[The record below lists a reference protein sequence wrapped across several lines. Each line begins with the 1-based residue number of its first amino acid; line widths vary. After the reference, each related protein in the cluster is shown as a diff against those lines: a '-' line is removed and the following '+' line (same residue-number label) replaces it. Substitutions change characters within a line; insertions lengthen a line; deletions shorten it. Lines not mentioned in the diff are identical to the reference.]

1 MTDRINKLLV
11 VKAAIFL
18 IVLALLM
25 ACTTIDNSLKESEY
39 GGTAKVY
46 AINEKQAWEISK
58 TVFLLEGAKEADIEE
73 NRAKRYI
80 NWLGVMMAIIDP
92 IDNKRTRIISLPA
105 PSPCLPKKDLPTEED
120 FHNRFS
126 HIVNTTKTE

>member
-1 MTDRINKLLV
+1 MTDKRNKLLIPN
-11 VKAAIFL
+11 AAIFL
-18 IVLALLM
+18 LVLVLFT
-25 ACTTIDNSLKESEY
+25 ACTAIDNSIKESEY

-46 AINEKQAWEISK
+46 AINEKQAWEIAK
-58 TVFLLEGAKEADIEE
+58 TVFLAEGAKEADIEE

-105 PSPCLPKKDLPTEED
+105 PSPCLPKKDLPTEEA

-126 HIVNTTKTE
+126 QVVNTTKPE